1 MAIFNSFTFDN
12 ENSLDSGIYI
22 TGEAVF
28 NAPKR
33 VVEMVNVPG
42 RNGAIAI
49 DEGRFENIPVK
60 YPAGCFADNMAD
72 FAEKVE
78 NFRNILASR
87 FTYKRLMD
95 TYYPD
100 EFRMGLY
107 RSGLEVD
114 VVNQARAGKFDIEF
128 DCKPQRFL
136 LSGEVPTEY
145 IVGMSPS
152 DEQTKT
158 GSIVAFEAEEDTI
171 ISDVKVD
178 INPVQSLNGYDK
190 PWAGGNGK
198 NLIPFPY
205 ADGTSKTVNGIT
217 YTVNADGSVKAV
229 GTATTTSQFYLAQN
243 LNLADGDYI
252 LTGDMDT
259 DTGSPRRT
267 SILFNEN
274 TSSGASHWNEGVNY
288 PCEFT
293 VNGYVVNSLRI
304 RVQSGATVNQTFYP
318 MIRKADIVDD
328 TYEPYENICPISGW
342 DSVKVTRT
350 GKNLLPTRVD
360 GHSTTINGISIVY
373 NFDGS
378 ITLNGTATATAIS
391 NLISN
396 TASQNRL
403 YLPQGEYNI
412 SGEDVANNKFWIG
425 ILPNAESGNW
435 GATTKGTKTFAVND
449 GEYVFPRIR
458 VGSGVTLNNVTIHPQ
473 IELGSSAT
481 VYEPYQ
487 GNTYTIDLNGTRYGG
502 TLDVTSG
509 VLTVDRAYMTVGS
522 VAWEKGGTGTY
533 SRFYTRLVPSG
544 IKIPSS
550 QTVFA
555 NIISDRYATAPYF
568 NDILTHNG
576 EIAVNITGAIN
587 ITDGRYSDASSFINA
602 MADTQIVY
610 ELATPITVQLTPTE
624 VKTLLGTNNIWADSG
639 DITVKYGTDPY
650 IIINPTDFPSKPLL
664 EVTGVGSFWLGD
676 TQITITGT
684 SGQIIYIDCETGEC
698 YKEAG
703 GIISSA
709 NGLVTLNRLDFP
721 KLASGINNIQ
731 LGSGISTVK
740 ITPRW
745 WRL

>member
-1 MAIFNSFTFDN
+1 MAIFNSFTFDD

-33 VVEMVNVPG
+33 AVEMVNVPG

-49 DEGRFENIPVK
+49 DEGRFENIPVT
-60 YPAGCFADNMAD
+60 YPAGCYADNMAD
-72 FAEKVE
+72 FAEKVAK
-78 NFRNILASR
+78 FRNILASR
-87 FTYKRLMD
+87 FTYKRLID
-95 TYYPD
+95 SYHPN

-114 VVNQARAGKFDIEF
+114 AVRYNSAGEFKIEF

-178 INPVQSLNGYDK
+178 INPIQDLHGYDK
-190 PWAGGNGK
+190 PWVGGVGK
-198 NLIPFPY
+198 NKLT
-205 ADGTSKTVNGIT
+205 DSVVGGTLNGIT
-217 YTVNADGSVKAV
+217 FTVNSDGTITAS
-229 GTATTTSQFYLAQN
+229 GTATAQAVRNFYNNVTPSSVGLANGTYIVNGCPSDGSNDKYGLRVVLTKGSNTTYSDYGNGATFTIDDSVTAIRVYL
-243 LNLADGDYI
+243 YI
-252 LTGDMDT
+252 GN
-259 DTGSPRRT
+259 GQ
-267 SILFNEN
+267 
-274 TSSGASHWNEGVNY
+274 
-288 PCEFT
+288 T
-293 VNGYVVNSLRI
+293 VNI
-304 RVQSGATVNQTFYP
+304 TFKP
-318 MIRKADIVDD
+318 MIRLASVSDA

-350 GKNLLPTRVD
+350 GKNLLPTRSD
-360 GHSTTINGISIVY
+360 GYTSTGNGITATFNS
-373 NFDGS
+373 DGS
-378 ITLNGTATATAIS
+378 VTLNGTAIATAIFR
-391 NLISN
+391 LISN
-396 TASQNRL
+396 TVLDNRL
-403 YLPQGEYNI
+403 YLPADSYVI
-412 SGEDVANNKFWIG
+412 SANNFKTNCWVG
-425 ILPNAESGNW
+425 IYKNSDGVGGWEARSDTGGAFTVAEG
-435 GATTKGTKTFAVND
+435 D
-449 GEYVFPRIR
+449 YVFPAIRI
-458 VGSGVTLNNVTIHPQ
+458 GSGVVLDNVTIYPM
-473 IELGSSAT
+473 IRLASETDAT
-481 VYEPYQ
+481 YEPYN
-487 GNTYTIDLNGTRYGG
+487 GNTYTIALNGTRYGG

-555 NIISDRYATAPYF
+555 NIISDRYATSPYF

-587 ITDGRYSDASSFINA
+587 ITDERYSDASSFINA
-602 MADTQIVY
+602 MSDTQIVY